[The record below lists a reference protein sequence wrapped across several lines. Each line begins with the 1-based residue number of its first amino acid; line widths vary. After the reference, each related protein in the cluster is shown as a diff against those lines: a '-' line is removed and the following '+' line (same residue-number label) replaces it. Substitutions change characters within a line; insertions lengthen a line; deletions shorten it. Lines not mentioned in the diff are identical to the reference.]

1 MIAVRE
7 NDALGRIEAA
17 LARMEQAVA
26 RSHEGRALD
35 DNDLKARHQ
44 RLCATVSGALVELDS
59 LIAAADVA
67 EAQA

>member
-1 MIAVRE
+1 MFAVQE

-26 RSHEGRALD
+26 RAREDGLRQ
-35 DNDLKARHQ
+35 RHQ
-44 RLCATVSGALVELDS
+44 RLCATVSGALAELDE
-59 LIAAADVA
+59 LITAA